1 MNSFL
6 STNVRKLLIV
16 FALFFT
22 YSSLAQ
28 NVTGIVKD
36 DKGQVMQAV
45 SVSLQG
51 SSKGAVTDKS
61 GAYTIKNVT
70 AGKYVI
76 VATFIG
82 FKTSKK
88 EVTVGASGASEDFA
102 LVEDALELES
112 VIVTGT
118 FDQRTKLESSVAIT
132 TMNAKGIEQKN
143 SRGTG
148 DFLQSVPGNFVDN
161 SGGETEAK
169 IYPRG
174 LVSAN
179 SGNGTGYRYV
189 SLQEDGLPVMGTL
202 LGFATPDMFHRVDGT
217 VGRFEAIRGGSASV
231 TSANSPGGI
240 YNFISK
246 EGGKQF
252 GGDVKIQ
259 YGGYGNSRSLVR
271 TDLNIGGPIASGW
284 GYNIGGFYRKDDGG
298 KIIPF
303 PANEGGQIKFN
314 LTKRTEKGHIKL
326 YAKYLSDRVITYR
339 NTAVTDLET
348 QTAFAG
354 WDNNYSSTIATLK
367 GTLPDGEFFKDNKSA
382 SRSWDSKNGNKVTS
396 TSIGLDFSR
405 DLGGGFYINNNAK
418 YSSISNRYNQVTA
431 EQVLPTA
438 AFNAFGASFI
448 KSVATGEELYTYS
461 AANPTGT
468 VNKLGN
474 FIMLV
479 APLDMRNDFTDFQD
493 ILTFTKKAG
502 NHSLAFGGYYAS
514 SSGTSRWDGDLSA
527 QTLEPNP
534 RVLQIQA
541 NNPFKAAT
549 GGVPALLDLT
559 DANGF
564 YSYNSITYV
573 NFKDK
578 VTTTSGFLNDVWQLN
593 DKVNID
599 AGIRFESINHVGKK
613 EGWSRA
619 ALGTLPLP
627 ASLATVNQLGGD
639 GKYGTRYD
647 TDQRIGKGQFFDFDF
662 THSYVSG
669 SLGLNYKLAQNSALY
684 GRYTF
689 GNKAPDMDFY
699 INNYVNVP
707 IVKGPEEKISQAEI
721 GFKTNSKTLALAAT
735 GFISNMADVPY
746 TILISNTVTGES
758 FYTPP
763 TFNKLRTLGLEL
775 EANYHPINQF
785 NLAVLGTFQSAEF
798 TDFSFYNV
806 NGFLQPVF
814 VGESYPKN
822 NPSTGSPYLF
832 ADNRLTPSAPQG
844 TPNSVIPE
852 GTKSYHVIEKLDGK
866 KVDNLPSVILDV
878 TPSFQFG
885 KFLNIYAN
893 WRYTGERFYNKQNAL
908 TMPAYSVI
916 NAGLTLTFSKLDIGV
931 RVNNLAN
938 NATIVFPDALGRP
951 GAAGADAIKSQ
962 DIQAHK
968 AAGYPFWGRTL
979 LPRSFTVSVG
989 YKF

>member
-1 MNSFL
+1 MF
-6 STNVRKLLIV
+6 KLQSNLRGLITV
-16 FALFFT
+16 FALFMSFAT
-22 YSSLAQ
+22 FAQ
-28 NVTGIVKD
+28 NTISGTVKD
-36 DKGQVMQAV
+36 DKNKPLPGV
-45 SVSLQG
+45 SVVIKGTAKGTISD
-51 SSKGAVTDKS
+51 SKGNF
-61 GAYTIKNVT
+61 TIKNV
-70 AGKYVI
+70 APGKTNVMASF
-76 VATFIG
+76 VG
-82 FKTSKK
+82 QKS
-88 EVTVGASGASEDFA
+88 VTQAIDVASGANTLNFT
-102 LVEDALELES
+102 LQEDALELES
-112 VIVTGT
+112 VIVTGV

-132 TMNAKGIEQKN
+132 TLNSKGIEQRA

-246 EGGKQF
+246 EGGEQF
-252 GGDVKIQ
+252 GGDVKVQ
-259 YGGYGNSRSLVR
+259 YGIYANSRSLMR
-271 TDLNIGGPIASGW
+271 ADLNFGAPIGSGW
-284 GYNIGGFYRKDDGG
+284 GYNIGGFYRKDEGG

-303 PANEGGQIKFN
+303 PANEGGQLKFN

-339 NTAVTDLET
+339 NTAVKDLET
-348 QTAFAG
+348 QEAFTG
-354 WDNNYSSTIATLK
+354 WDNNYSSTITSLK
-367 GTLPDGEFFKDNKSA
+367 GTLPDGEFFRDNKTA
-382 SRSWDSKNGNKVTS
+382 TRSWDSQNGNKVSS
-396 TSIGLDFSR
+396 TSVGLDFSR

-418 YSSISNRYNQVTA
+418 YSVISNRYNQITA

-438 AFNAFGASFI
+438 AFNAFGASII
-448 KSVATGEELYTYS
+448 KSVATGEELYNYS

-468 VNKLGN
+468 VNKIGN

-493 ILTFTKKAG
+493 LLTFTKKAG
-502 NHSLAFGGYYAS
+502 NHSLAFGGYFAN
-514 SSGTSRWDGDLSA
+514 SSGTSRWDGDLAA
-527 QTLEPNP
+527 QTFEPNS

-541 NNPFKAAT
+541 NNPFRAAT
-549 GGVPALLDLT
+549 GGTPVLLDLT

-564 YSYNSITYV
+564 YGYNNITYV

-578 VTTTSGFLNDVWQLN
+578 VTTTSAFLNDVWEVN
-593 DKVNID
+593 DKINID
-599 AGIRFESINHVGKK
+599 AGVRFEAINHVGKK

-619 ALGTLPLP
+619 ALGTTPLP
-627 ASLATVNQLGGD
+627 ASLATINQVGAD

-647 TDQRIGKGQFFDFDF
+647 TDIRIGKGQFFDFDF

-669 SLGLNYKLAQNSALY
+669 SLGLNYKLAKSTALY

-721 GFKTNSKTLALAAT
+721 GLKSNSKSIALAAT
-735 GFISNMADVPY
+735 AFISNMADVPY

-775 EANYHPINQF
+775 EANFHPIKAF

-798 TDFSFYNV
+798 TDFSFYNI
-806 NGFLQPVF
+806 NGFQQPVF

-822 NPSTGSPYLF
+822 NPSTGTPYLF

-844 TPNSVIPE
+844 TPNSVIAE

-878 TPSFQFG
+878 TPSFQIG
-885 KFLNIYAN
+885 TFLNIYAN

-908 TMPAYSVI
+908 TLPAYSVI
-916 NAGLTLTFSKLDIGV
+916 NAGFNITVSKLDIGL
-931 RVNNLAN
+931 RANNLLNDAS
-938 NATIVFPDALGRP
+938 IVFPDGLGRP
-951 GAAGADAIKSQ
+951 GAAGVDAIKPQ
-962 DIQAHK
+962 DIQAQK
-968 AAGYPFWGRTL
+968 TAGYPFWGRTL
-979 LPRSFTVSVG
+979 LPRSFTISLG